1 MMRLHRFILALLL
14 VVPLIGCSDSG
25 STLFES
31 TGIQGQVY
39 LISKPGPIP
48 IGWIPPPLEQV
59 TTVQVLDAQRGIVRE
74 EKTTDKGEFTISLQP
89 ATYYLRVKESPIRA
103 ETGPYEV
110 VSGRILTVEAHFD
123 SGMR

>member
-1 MMRLHRFILALLL
+1 MRLSLLILAILLL
-14 VVPLIGCSDSG
+14 VVPLIGCMDSG
-25 STLFES
+25 SVLVDN
-31 TGIQGQVY
+31 TGVQGQVY

-59 TTVQVLDAQRGIVRE
+59 TTVQVLDVQRSIVRE
-74 EKTTDKGEFTISLQP
+74 EKTSDKGKFMIALQP

-110 VSGRILTVEAHFD
+110 ASGRILTVEAHYD
-123 SGMR
+123 NGMR

>member
-1 MMRLHRFILALLL
+1 MMRFRTFILALYL
-14 VVPLIGCSDSG
+14 VVALAGCGDSG
-25 STLFES
+25 SAIFEG
-31 TGIQGQVY
+31 TGVQGQVY

-59 TTVQVLDAQRGIVRE
+59 MTVQVLDAQRSIVRE
-74 EKTTDKGEFTISLQP
+74 EKTNDKGKFMISLRP
-89 ATYYLRVKESPIRA
+89 ATYYLRVRESPLPA

-123 SGMR
+123 NGMR